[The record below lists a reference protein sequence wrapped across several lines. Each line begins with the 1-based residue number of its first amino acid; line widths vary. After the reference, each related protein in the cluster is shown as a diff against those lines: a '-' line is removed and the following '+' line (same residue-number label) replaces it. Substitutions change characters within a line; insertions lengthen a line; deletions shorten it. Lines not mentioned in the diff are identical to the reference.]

1 MVISAYILDTFGMF
15 AFSLHN
21 GLCIATEEN
30 HDLINYIFH
39 ADCVLS
45 LIPFGH
51 SNLKPDIWPE
61 WFSEK
66 RFLRLKLMCSKM
78 R

>member
-1 MVISAYILDTFGMF
+1 MVILAYIIDTFGMF

-30 HDLINYIFH
+30 GVLIHYMFH
-39 ADCVLS
+39 ADWVLS

-51 SNLKPDIWPE
+51 SNLKPDI
-61 WFSEK
+61 
-66 RFLRLKLMCSKM
+66 
-78 R
+78 